1 MGTEKD
7 VGLLK
12 QHGKPGDFV
21 LYEKNQGLR
30 GNDSGFRIAFIKHDK
45 ETNFESS
52 LRKVR
57 ILKTEDRNKGRPGFC
72 LEHEPNKWSDTL
84 DTLLSTWRKDPH
96 LGIDTP
102 FDGSIQQT
110 KTTLSP
116 STNLPSVQR
125 KRSLSSPNTL
135 ARFSQKDKAKPSRAL
150 SPNNMLSNRSNS
162 QSLISLDDPNIDH
175 VFYNE
180 PNVKTLL
187 EGKPEGN
194 KCSPQIV
201 NLYFLLFKDHS
212 FVTCMS
218 CI

>member
-72 LEHEPNKWSDTL
+72 LEH
-84 DTLLSTWRKDPH
+84 
-96 LGIDTP
+96 
-102 FDGSIQQT
+102 
-110 KTTLSP
+110 
-116 STNLPSVQR
+116 
-125 KRSLSSPNTL
+125 
-135 ARFSQKDKAKPSRAL
+135 
-150 SPNNMLSNRSNS
+150 
-162 QSLISLDDPNIDH
+162 
-175 VFYNE
+175 
-180 PNVKTLL
+180 
-187 EGKPEGN
+187 
-194 KCSPQIV
+194 
-201 NLYFLLFKDHS
+201 
-212 FVTCMS
+212 
-218 CI
+218 

>member
-7 VGLLK
+7 ANLLK
-12 QHGKPGDFV
+12 QYGKPGDFV
-21 LYEKNQGLR
+21 LYEKNQGVK

-57 ILKTEDRNKGRPGFC
+57 VLKTEDRNKGRQGLC

-84 DTLLSTWRKDPH
+84 DSLLNTWMTDPH
-96 LGIDTP
+96 LGIDTL
-102 FDGSIQQT
+102 FDSSIFQP
-110 KTTLSP
+110 KNASSLA
-116 STNLPSVQR
+116 TNLPSVQR
-125 KRSLSSPNTL
+125 KRSLSSPNNL
-135 ARFSQKDKAKPSRAL
+135 ARFSQKDKTKPSRAL

-194 KCSPQIV
+194 KCFPQIES
-201 NLYFLLFKDHS
+201 LYVLYKY
-212 FVTCMS
+212 
-218 CI
+218 IR

>member
-12 QHGKPGDFV
+12 QHGRPGDFV
-21 LYEKNQGLR
+21 LYEKNQGIR

-57 ILKTEDRNKGRPGFC
+57 ILKTEDRNKGRQGLC

-84 DTLLSTWRKDPH
+84 DTLLSTWRNDPH

-102 FDGSIQQT
+102 FDSSILQT
-110 KTTLSP
+110 KNAP
-116 STNLPSVQR
+116 SLTTNLPSVQR
-125 KRSLSSPNTL
+125 KRSLSSPVTL
-135 ARFSQKDKAKPSRAL
+135 ARFSQNDKTKPSRAL

-194 KCSPQIV
+194 KCFPQIV
-201 NLYFLLFKDHS
+201 NLYVNYIKIIVLQL
-212 FVTCMS
+212 V
-218 CI
+218 